1 LARILLLF
9 VFLGFAG
16 WSLFAEDDPAKMLER
31 VPLAKNEIE
40 RDHAWKR
47 GFEAALAGDPDVA
60 RRYLPAVIDKPWLGE
75 MNFREACALAQ
86 SIEEEEADG
95 GSRERDARLAEK
107 LVLAAGLQNPALAL
121 RESEEYLGLGGGR
134 RLFERF
140 VLAAPD
146 EAVAMA
152 AGTDRSA
159 LAFRERLA
167 RSGSAE
173 LALLAR
179 IAEDGSIDLP
189 WRSHVA
195 VFAGRIA
202 RDELSFQ
209 SALRIA
215 GDTRQFFGAVLDL
228 RVAGAGADTAALD
241 RALENESLV
250 LCRAA
255 QESAQRTL
263 ARDLAGFRTR
273 DLYALLALGRA
284 EATPEV
290 FGAVFDRLL
299 LPKWKAET
307 PKGRSLLGLLDQT
320 KNWELRDFAAGALAA
335 RRFDALLSIA
345 GRELVSRL
353 TRGIDRSRDP
363 LKEGMRM
370 AEIVDATRSPELLKE
385 MASIISEEFARCREA
400 NDLRGTTI
408 YGLLAGKLSVDPIA
422 APYLPFFQSS
432 ETLDTALLFGK
443 ENDCVQRHF
452 FYDDDDG
459 VKSFESFRRSYERDP
474 AWTIEDRGQYVHL
487 AGRGPEGRRIEIY
500 ANVPIDAHLPE
511 NRAFEGEAQRRQQAI
526 TRELRERGLVATVIV
541 HRGHSFWE
549 EKTRSYLEKT
559 ARLVILGDCG
569 GVTQIHAVLEASHDA
584 QVIATRGIG
593 TTEINDAIL
602 KAVND
607 RILNGERII
616 RWSAFWRELSSRWGH
631 SALFRD
637 YVAPNQD
644 AGTVFLR
651 SYYRF
656 LDALN

>member
-1 LARILLLF
+1 
-9 VFLGFAG
+9 
-16 WSLFAEDDPAKMLER
+16 MLER

-40 RDHAWKR
+40 RDRALR
-47 GFEAALAGDPDVA
+47 LGFEAALASNQDVA
-60 RRYLPAVIDKPWLGE
+60 RQYLPAVIDRPWIRE

-86 SIEEEEADG
+86 SVEEEEVDG
-95 GSRERDARLAEK
+95 GSREQGARLAEK
-107 LVLAAGLQNPALAL
+107 LVLATGLQNPALTL
-121 RESEEYLGLGGGR
+121 RESEDYLGLSSGR

-140 VLAAPD
+140 VLSAPD
-146 EAVAMA
+146 EAIAMA
-152 AGTDRSA
+152 SGSDRSA

-179 IAEDGSIDLP
+179 VAEDGSVDLP
-189 WRSHVA
+189 RRSHVA
-195 VFAGRIA
+195 IFAGRIA
-202 RDELSFQ
+202 RGELSLE

-215 GDTRQFFGAVLDL
+215 GDTQQFFSAVLDM
-228 RVAGAGADTAALD
+228 RVAAAGADTAALD

-255 QESAQRTL
+255 QESPQRTL
-263 ARDLAGFRTR
+263 ATDLARFRTR

-345 GRELVSRL
+345 GNELVSRL
-353 TRGIDRSRDP
+353 TRGIDQSPDP

-370 AEIVDATRSPELLKE
+370 AEIVDATPNPELLKK
-385 MASIISEEFARCREA
+385 MASIISEEFGRCRQD
-400 NDLRGTTI
+400 NDLRGATI
-408 YGLLAGKLSVDPIA
+408 YGLLAGKLSVGPIA
-422 APYLPFFQSS
+422 APYLPFFESS
-432 ETLDTALLFGK
+432 DTLDTALLFGK
-443 ENDCVQRHF
+443 DNDCVQRHF

-459 VKSFESFRRSYERDP
+459 VKSFASFRKSYERDP

-487 AGRGPEGRRIEIY
+487 TGRGPKDKRIEIY
-500 ANVPIDAHLPE
+500 ANVPIDTHLPQ
-511 NRAFEGEAQRRQQAI
+511 NRAFEGEAQRRQQTI
-526 TRELRERGLVATVIV
+526 TRELDERGLVATVIV

-549 EKTRSYLEKT
+549 ERTRSYLEKT

-569 GVTQIHAVLEASHDA
+569 GVTQTHAVLEASHDA
-584 QVIATRGIG
+584 EVIATRGIG
-593 TTEINDAIL
+593 TTEINDALL

-607 RILNGERII
+607 RILHGERII
-616 RWSAFWRELSSRWGH
+616 EWTAFWRELASRWGH